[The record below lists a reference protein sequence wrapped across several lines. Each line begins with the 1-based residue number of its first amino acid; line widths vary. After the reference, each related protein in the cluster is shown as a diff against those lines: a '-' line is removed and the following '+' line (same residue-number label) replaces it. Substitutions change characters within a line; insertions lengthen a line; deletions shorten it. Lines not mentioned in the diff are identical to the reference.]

1 MEKDKQLIE
10 KDDISYVSVFNSKQ
24 TTPKEI
30 KIAEHRLWLKTIR
43 KEYPSPNKNFKIGV
57 YIRFFNQTKYK
68 DYLDRHKDDFI
79 KTIGL
84 CPNWTLVDFYI
95 DYGATAPNME
105 SSPEWCRLL
114 EDCMSGKVDLIITQ
128 KLSNVTSDIQEITI
142 LANYFAIKNI
152 GMYFISEDIFTLAT
166 YYTNNLKEKR
176 FFPTE
181 DWKLLPPDNLD
192 ND

>member
-24 TTPKEI
+24 TTPQEI